1 MAKSDSL
8 FQLIQAM
15 SKAEKRYFKL
25 HSEKYEGR
33 DLSQY
38 LALFDLIAAQE
49 QYDEEALRSNLPA
62 QLHPRNF
69 SFAKT
74 TLYGIILRTLRNY
87 HAQRTPKI
95 QLQEMMMEIYLLHEK
110 GLSKEVSKHL
120 RKARKI
126 AEKYG
131 YDHQLL
137 ELNLLERRLLRRVAT
152 KQSKAD
158 LVELQAQTQHL
169 QTRLALQIELLDLY
183 ERAFLMMRD
192 RRIHPEAVAELQ
204 RQISPTLQHFVP
216 QPDTSLEMRITYH
229 LFYSLLHYMKGEPN
243 ERARHLRALIEF
255 FESHPELLADVQY
268 RKRYLGCINNYF
280 NYLINN
286 RRPDQEVEAQIQAL
300 HLLNPSHPSL
310 ATEVR
315 LLGTYFRM
323 LYHLQRQ
330 RYAEIVQMESEIEA
344 LLYEHEKKIS
354 SERRLAFLFNLAL
367 AMFLEKH
374 LSRALKLLN
383 RILNQPETSLRLDL
397 HLFSRIL
404 IILIFIEREEF
415 TTAEYQIISALHF
428 YDKHSKGQLE
438 PMRRVLQSC
447 KRLVQYHR
455 WEELDQLAEY
465 LTAQNGYEELC
476 MWIRRVRPVLQ

>member
-49 QYDEEALRSNLPA
+49 QYDEEGLRANLPPE
-62 QLHPRNF
+62 LNPRNF

-74 TLYGIILRTLRNY
+74 TLYGIILRALRNY

-110 GLSKEVSKHL
+110 GLQKEVSKHL

-137 ELNLLERRLLRRVAT
+137 ALNLLERRLVRRVAT
-152 KQSKAD
+152 KQTESELA
-158 LVELQAQTQHL
+158 ELQAQTQQL
-169 QTRLALQIELLDLY
+169 QTRLALQIESLDLY
-183 ERAFLMMRD
+183 EQAFLMMRD
-192 RRIHPEAVAELQ
+192 RRMHPDAVAELES
-204 RQISPTLQHFVP
+204 RISPTLKSFVP
-216 QPDTSLEMRITYH
+216 QHDTSLEMRITYH
-229 LFYSLLHYMKGEPN
+229 LFYSLLHYMKGQPD
-243 ERARHLRALIEF
+243 ERARHLRALIVF
-255 FESHPELLADVQY
+255 FESHPELLEDVQY
-268 RKRYLGCINNYF
+268 RKRYLGCVNNYF

-286 RRPDQEVEAQIQAL
+286 RRPDEEVEAQIQAL
-300 HLLNPSHPSL
+300 NTLNPRHPSL
-310 ATEVR
+310 AVEVR
-315 LLGTYFRM
+315 LLSVYFGM
-323 LYHLQRQ
+323 LYHFQRQ
-330 RYAEIVQMESEIEA
+330 RYGEIVQMEAEIEA
-344 LLYEHEKKIS
+344 LLYEHEKKIPS
-354 SERRLAFLFNLAL
+354 DRWLAFLFNLAL

-383 RILNQPETSLRLDL
+383 RILNQPEASLRLDL

-404 IILIFIEREEF
+404 IIMIFIEREEF
-415 TTAEYQIISALHF
+415 TTAEYQILSALHF
-428 YDKHSKGQLE
+428 YDRHGKGQIE
-438 PMRRVLQSC
+438 PMRRVLQSF

-455 WEELDQLAEY
+455 WEELDQLADY
-465 LTAQNGYEELC
+465 LAAQNGYEELC